1 MALSPEEKDDI
12 VLLFL
17 EGMDLYGLNTADSL
31 DRILSLQA
39 LTREEVLSFLQSDQ
53 WLMADGQTAVVWEED
68 RPETSP
74 HSPDWEWY
82 VSLLVQKKG
91 LGGEALIQAVS
102 RAFQIAPS
110 TAAEELQDLSF
121 LDH

>member
-68 RPETSP
+68 RPETSHILRIGSGMFP
-74 HSPDWEWY
+74 SW
-82 VSLLVQKKG
+82 SRKRALVAK
-91 LGGEALIQAVS
+91 L
-102 RAFQIAPS
+102 
-110 TAAEELQDLSF
+110 
-121 LDH
+121 